1 MDFDEELAHR
11 PIRFIEKFC
20 KPSKGAN
27 NQLILQPWQHFI
39 IGSLFGWVHKE
50 TKLRRFKEALV
61 FVGRKM
67 VKQRLFQGL
76 LTMVCRKM
84 EKMVEIHMLANTMKQ
99 ARLLFD
105 ESKAMIK
112 ASPVLKKNFRS
123 LRDAI
128 HYDKTISKIEPQA
141 SDSEKLDGLN
151 THIGILMKYTN
162 LKIINLYQSLK
173 TQERHVYNHY

>member
-50 TKLRRFKEALV
+50 TKLRRFKKHLYLLGV
-61 FVGRKM
+61 RM

-76 LTMVCRKM
+76 LTMVYRKM
-84 EKMVEIHMLANTMKQ
+84 EKMV
-99 ARLLFD
+99 
-105 ESKAMIK
+105 
-112 ASPVLKKNFRS
+112 P
-123 LRDAI
+123 
-128 HYDKTISKIEPQA
+128 
-141 SDSEKLDGLN
+141 
-151 THIGILMKYTN
+151 KY
-162 LKIINLYQSLK
+162 IC
-173 TQERHVYNHY
+173 

>member
-1 MDFDEELAHR
+1 MSQDGEN
-11 PIRFIEKFC
+11 
-20 KPSKGAN
+20 G
-27 NQLILQPWQHFI
+27 
-39 IGSLFGWVHKE
+39 
-50 TKLRRFKEALV
+50 
-61 FVGRKM
+61 
-67 VKQRLFQGL
+67 
-76 LTMVCRKM
+76 
-84 EKMVEIHMLANTMKQ
+84 EIHMLANTMKQ

-173 TQERHVYNHY
+173 LKSDVYNHY

>member
-1 MDFDEELAHR
+1 
-11 PIRFIEKFC
+11 
-20 KPSKGAN
+20 
-27 NQLILQPWQHFI
+27 
-39 IGSLFGWVHKE
+39 
-50 TKLRRFKEALV
+50 
-61 FVGRKM
+61 
-67 VKQRLFQGL
+67 
-76 LTMVCRKM
+76 
-84 EKMVEIHMLANTMKQ
+84 MLANTMKQ

-151 THIGILMKYTN
+151 THIGIFDEIHEFKDYKLISVIKNSRATRLQPLLIYITTAGFQLNGPLVDMVEAE
-162 LKIINLYQSLK
+162 KI
-173 TQERHVYNHY
+173 H